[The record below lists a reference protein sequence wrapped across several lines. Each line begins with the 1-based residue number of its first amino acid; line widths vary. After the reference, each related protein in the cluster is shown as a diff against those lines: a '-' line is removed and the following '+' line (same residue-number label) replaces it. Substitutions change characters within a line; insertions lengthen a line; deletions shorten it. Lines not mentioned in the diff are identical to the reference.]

1 MTAWP
6 VGPTSIQLTLPRLAN
21 GILPPSPRRRGAGV
35 RFLRI
40 YSAHLRGL
48 GDTADGEQIRRHAEV
63 ARLLLALGV
72 HRLEAAHHDAL
83 ESLDDLVLRPE
94 EALQVLHP
102 LEVAHRHATGVGQ
115 EIRHDLDSTRADDVV
130 GLGSERP

>member
-21 GILPPSPRRRGAGV
+21 GILHPSPRRRGAGV

-40 YSAHLRGL
+40 YPAHLRGL

-72 HRLEAAHHDAL
+72 HRLEAAHHNAL
-83 ESLDDLVLRPE
+83 ESPVDLVLRPE

-102 LEVAHRHATGVGQ
+102 LEVAHRDTASVGQ
-115 EIRHDLDSTRADDVV
+115 DIRHNLNAARAEDVV
-130 GLGSERP
+130 GLRGGW